1 MKKNVPTGWQ
11 EQIVPVTL
19 ITITL
24 LFITL
29 FLVLPLVSIFV
40 EAFRN
45 GIVSS
50 PIPTQA
56 STDSQIASDTQDTSD
71 PLKPEKPKT
80 TYLSSFDD
88 YAWSAIRLTIVCAL
102 VAVPLN
108 VIFGVIAAWCIAKF
122 KFWGKNVLV
131 TLIDLPFAVSPVIAG
146 LVFVLAFG
154 KSSKL
159 GSWLMEHGVQII
171 FAPPGII
178 LATIFVTVPFVARE
192 LIPLME
198 EQGTLEEEAAVAL
211 GAGGWSIFWRITLPN
226 IKWGLLYGVII
237 CNARAM
243 GEFGAVSVVSGN
255 LQGSTMTMPLHIE
268 AMYNEYNA
276 VAAFSIAT
284 ILAGLAIVTLVVK
297 SIVEW
302 KVQRERGRT

>member
-1 MKKNVPTGWQ
+1 MRNVSKSWQ